1 MEGTMRPALGEERM
15 LLWGE
20 SLAGNSEEQGT
31 GKHTI
36 ISKVPGFDVA
46 PNRKPTWPA
55 RCTASLAGCFHAPG
69 WCSEIRV
76 YLNPSC
82 SLCLTLRA
90 SSETRTSS
98 KSLTHQIHQTFIHQI
113 KFILQGT
120 KLLEMV
126 QTVEQSLSPY
136 KAGASLLRT
145 ES

>member
-1 MEGTMRPALGEERM
+1 MAVGRCPHCGRTILMAEVLMLTHKGFKGAVQGSRLWMEGAMRPALGEERM

-36 ISKVPGFDVA
+36 ISKVPSFDVA

-69 WCSEIRV
+69 CSSEIRV
-76 YLNPSC
+76 YLIYRR

-98 KSLTHQIHQTFIHQI
+98 
-113 KFILQGT
+113 
-120 KLLEMV
+120 
-126 QTVEQSLSPY
+126 
-136 KAGASLLRT
+136 
-145 ES
+145 